1 MANYHKQPI
10 ILKMKTNKKLTSK
23 AKRLAWLSLEHD
35 ESGNLIKVLT
45 NGEVIKLN
53 KDNKPMLVQ

>member
-1 MANYHKQPI
+1 
-10 ILKMKTNKKLTSK
+10 MKTNKKLTSK